1 MLTFDGHR
9 DVAKIIDFGLGAI
22 RRMEDVEEEWLSE
35 VRWVGA
41 VGKTTLVG
49 LWGMFM
55 KKPPPPPPPTKQ
67 RVCSVYMQ
75 KW

>member
-35 VRWVGA
+35 VGKRREAGPVG
-41 VGKTTLVG
+41 
-49 LWGMFM
+49 
-55 KKPPPPPPPTKQ
+55 
-67 RVCSVYMQ
+67 
-75 KW
+75 